1 MFDIPEPVPGR
12 TSLSDHPRGLTSL
25 SSNIKTITAKI
36 SLLKQE
42 VTTSLS
48 SIPES
53 SRQSVF
59 DTYDSIGQDL
69 HSLLNDWQSGRNDLI
84 RLFSPPEETT
94 LPENEGSIT
103 DSGIG
108 VSIAESNDTIASKR
122 DSCGDWGVA
131 SPVHGELEGIFE
143 EDVVLEGTAKGKV
156 GTGLSRTERIEKA
169 RKERD
174 ETAEKKRIAEERE
187 RWVGE
192 LKNVLGQRQR

>member
-1 MFDIPEPVPGR
+1 M
-12 TSLSDHPRGLTSL
+12 
-25 SSNIKTITAKI
+25 

-42 VTTSLS
+42 ITTSLS

-84 RLFSPPEETT
+84 LLFSHENTLPTEPEE
-94 LPENEGSIT
+94 SIA

-108 VSIAESNDTIASKR
+108 VSINESIVDATKKR

-131 SPVHGELEGIFE
+131 IPRIPSPVPPELVEIFE
-143 EDVVLEGTAKGKV
+143 EGVVEGTAKGRIRINL
-156 GTGLSRTERIEKA
+156 TRAERIENA

-174 ETAEKKRIAEERE
+174 EIAERKRIAEERG

-192 LKNVLGQRQR
+192 LKNVLGQRRR